1 VHRIALCVFATVVF
15 SCLASAQDT
24 PRGEIFGG
32 YSYLNVDYQ
41 SGVPSSSP
49 IPRQSANGWEVSPA
63 FGVNRWLAIEGD
75 FAGYYK
81 NNVPF
86 FVGFPNADFHDYS
99 FTAGPR
105 FNYRAGTATAF
116 VHALIGLGSDPLHKT
131 ALPLQSAAGSYG
143 ECDLSHTGPCGDPV
157 ITS

>member
-1 VHRIALCVFATVVF
+1 LYRIALCVFAIVVF
-15 SCLASAQDT
+15 SCLVSAQDA

-41 SGVPSSSP
+41 SGVASSSP
-49 IPRQSANGWEVSPA
+49 VPRQSANAWEVSPA
-63 FGVNRWLAIEGD
+63 FDVNRWLAIEGD

-99 FTAGPR
+99 F
-105 FNYRAGTATAF
+105 
-116 VHALIGLGSDPLHKT
+116 
-131 ALPLQSAAGSYG
+131 
-143 ECDLSHTGPCGDPV
+143 
-157 ITS
+157 